1 MDEKISKDFGISADE
16 KLGLKQLFFRIN
28 KDVLWEAVK
37 HMCDSHAIPSKERL
51 SRYFEELF
59 CRNIDKDYIQKRRHL
74 GVLHERSGIKP
85 MLYIMA
91 FSRWLAFLFPR
102 IKEICSSELL
112 FFLFK
117 NILLDIA
124 LCIESYE
131 QLHEERYKK
140 MFDSIGYAIVSVDLE
155 TKQIVMANEKA
166 EQLLETPKET
176 LIKKSFSELI
186 DIALEELVSVGEK
199 RAFLKAKEQIPVVV
213 NCWECESGGMKYLVC
228 LIRDIRREVKA
239 DKEIRSLTRLYD
251 ALSSIN
257 QLITTADDEKVLFE
271 KACSILKQ
279 KAGFKYVAITEKGKE
294 KPLVEKGKRTDQD
307 SALCVLFKNA
317 RDEYVLNVVISKDMD
332 LAYKEKLLLEEVAFD
347 LGFALNNIE
356 KRRKLSHIAYY
367 DKLTHLPN
375 RMYFNQRL
383 REMVSRS
390 RTEGSKVAVAIMI
403 IDKFT
408 EMELSL
414 GSHFAD
420 ELIKSVASR
429 IRDRVRER
437 DLVARIEQDRFAIA
451 VESTNPRPI
460 IKNLVERVRSAIKDT
475 IYINGSGL
483 DVTFS
488 FGVAIF
494 PYDAESAEELL
505 LNAVVSAERSQEM
518 GGDKLVFYSEQ
529 LTKKIK
535 DRISIRRALRGAL
548 EKREFCLYYQPKIDL
563 KTGTIAGAEA
573 LIRWIK
579 DGQIIPPYKFI
590 PILEESELIQEVG
603 KWVIKEACT
612 HMKEWAKRDIRLN
625 IAVNISPI
633 QLSSPS
639 FMEELISSISM
650 CGTVTSMLEV
660 EITESAIMGDIA
672 RSIAFLNRL
681 LDMGVKSYIDDFGTG
696 YSSLAYLKKL
706 PVYAI
711 KIDREFV
718 KDIPDSKEDIEIIR
732 ATVSMAKTY
741 GMKTVAEGS
750 ETAEQVRI
758 LRELGCDYVQGYYFC
773 EPVPPDE
780 FIEYVLNFSGDIP

>member
-1 MDEKISKDFGISADE
+1 MDEKISKAFGISADE

-85 MLYIMA
+85 MPYIMA

-176 LIKKSFSELI
+176 LVKKSFSELI
-186 DIALEELVSVGEK
+186 DIALEELVSGGEK
-199 RAFLKAKEQIPVVV
+199 RTFLKAKEQIPVVV

-228 LIRDIRREVKA
+228 LIRDIKKEVKA

-332 LAYKEKLLLEEVAFD
+332 LAYKEKLLLEEVASD

-390 RTEGSKVAVAIMI
+390 RTKGSKVAVAIMI

-429 IRDRVRER
+429 IKDRVRER

-460 IKNLVERVRSAIKDT
+460 IKNLVERVRSAIKNT

-563 KTGTIAGAEA
+563 KTGTITGAEA
-573 LIRWIK
+573 LIRWMK
-579 DGQIIPPYKFI
+579 DGQVIPPYKFI
-590 PILEESELIQEVG
+590 PILEE
-603 KWVIKEACT
+603 
-612 HMKEWAKRDIRLN
+612 
-625 IAVNISPI
+625 AVNISPI

-650 CGTVTSMLEV
+650 CGTVTSMLGV

-672 RSIAFLNRL
+672 KSIAFLNRL

-706 PVYAI
+706 PTYAI

-780 FIEYVLNFSGDIP
+780 FIEYVLNFSGDIL

>member
-1 MDEKISKDFGISADE
+1 MDEKISKAFGISADE

-85 MLYIMA
+85 MPYIMA

-140 MFDSIGYAIVSVDLE
+140 MFDSIGYAIVLVDLE

-166 EQLLETPKET
+166 EQLLETPKKT
-176 LIKKSFSELI
+176 LVKKSFSELI
-186 DIALEELVSVGEK
+186 DIALEELVSGGEK
-199 RAFLKAKEQIPVVV
+199 RTFLKAKEQIPVVV

-228 LIRDIRREVKA
+228 LIRDIKKEVKA

-307 SALCVLFKNA
+307 PALCVLFKNA

-332 LAYKEKLLLEEVAFD
+332 LAYKEKLLLEEVASD

-390 RTEGSKVAVAIMI
+390 RTKGSKVAVAIMI

-429 IRDRVRER
+429 IKDRVRER

-460 IKNLVERVRSAIKDT
+460 IKNLVERVRSAIKNT

-563 KTGTIAGAEA
+563 KTGTITGAEA
-573 LIRWIK
+573 LIRWMK
-579 DGQIIPPYKFI
+579 DGQVIPPYKFI
-590 PILEESELIQEVG
+590 PILEE
-603 KWVIKEACT
+603 
-612 HMKEWAKRDIRLN
+612 
-625 IAVNISPI
+625 AVNISPI

-650 CGTVTSMLEV
+650 CGTVTSMLGV

-672 RSIAFLNRL
+672 KSIAFLNRL

-706 PVYAI
+706 PTYAI

-780 FIEYVLNFSGDIP
+780 FIEYVLNFSGDIL